1 MWCDHQIPH
10 GYEEVSMIGLTASSP
25 SLMFCLHRHI
35 HSHTCPHRK
44 NLKLKQ
50 NQEIIHKMKSD
61 NWNLDLGLGAG
72 ASTSSA
78 SISPLSSPNS
88 NATILEVKPSST
100 PSSSSTSSMKK
111 TYQCRRTNC
120 TATFSSTA
128 DLLKH
133 ENLLCKFVKNGLTQN
148 LFNNKSVGKHMP
160 TISSEE
166 LAATAATRQSVLQQN
181 GLKLGNTSHANSNLQ
196 KSAETVDLYLS
207 TKTMNGVDYH
217 LCVYPKCK
225 FTSKVMIKTIE
236 HIQSQHLASGSQ
248 LNLESNSSTNSAKR
262 VRISTESP
270 ETDSSKENTSKNRS
284 VEMVSNVSPSQ
295 VLDPMMASLTGMGVI
310 HEQYANQLNPHMVE
324 AHNNTSHYF
333 ACDLENCTKQFRS
346 EAALNQH
353 KINHICGFGIKGRKA
368 VGVCDLDNVRSYR
381 EQLVVDQKTVYLC
394 KLCRKVSENK
404 SSALICI
411 HSHICPARLSIVDP
425 QDSAFTESVVQRI
438 VETNRKKSNPNHGLK
453 STANSVQVIEI

>member
-1 MWCDHQIPH
+1 
-10 GYEEVSMIGLTASSP
+10 
-25 SLMFCLHRHI
+25 
-35 HSHTCPHRK
+35 
-44 NLKLKQ
+44 
-50 NQEIIHKMKSD
+50 MKSD
-61 NWNLDLGLGAG
+61 NWNLDLGLGTG

-88 NATILEVKPSST
+88 NAALSSMEANTSTTSKSPASTSST
-100 PSSSSTSSMKK
+100 PIKK

-120 TATFSSTA
+120 TATFNNTA

-133 ENLLCKFVKNGLTQN
+133 ENLLCKYIKNGLTQN

-181 GLKLGNTSHANSNLQ
+181 GFKLGNTSHANSYPL
-196 KSAETVDLYLS
+196 KAAETVDKYLS

-248 LNLESNSSTNSAKR
+248 LNLESNLSTNSAKR
-262 VRISTESP
+262 VRTSTESP
-270 ETDSSKENTSKNRS
+270 ETDSSKENSSKKSKS
-284 VEMVSNVSPSQ
+284 VELVSNVSPSQ
-295 VLDPMMASLTGMGVI
+295 VLEPMMATMSAIQGM
-310 HEQYANQLNPHMVE
+310 HEQYVSQLNPHLVE
-324 AHNNTSHYF
+324 AHNPINYF

-381 EQLVVDQKTVYLC
+381 DQLVVDDKTVYLC

-438 VETNRKKSNPNHGLK
+438 IETNRKKSNPNQGLK
-453 STANSVQVIEI
+453 SSPNSVQVIEI